1 MFRFFDKPHVKLPII
16 CGFIALMC
24 LSIGMQ
30 VYAADIPGKI
40 AAYQHQKQVEKKKE
54 EAAHT
59 YQIIGDLSYG
69 PDACSIDVDGVKSI
83 DDTKITNSAAKNIP
97 EDFSEDDWKKLMKSI
112 QFCKVGPES
121 LTDNSHTLKDGDI
134 VYVKAERYETLE
146 KVLEKEYHCKFSVKK
161 PSGSMEIDG
170 EKIAYYRV
178 PVNGFN
184 SKIITAQDLESSRR
198 DLLQA
203 IEKHT
208 KELIIHRNGEGTVI
222 TNQHF
227 VLYCINNNDPTDVYV
242 VCGYSG
248 KYSADDPR
256 DCMFCYSFGPIYGDD
271 LSPSDITPYN
281 EFDSPPRI
289 SIDNRTYEMQPN
301 IISQIEQDA
310 TKQDGVSRDIVAT
323 KVEQLQW

>member
-1 MFRFFDKPHVKLPII
+1 
-16 CGFIALMC
+16 
-24 LSIGMQ
+24 
-30 VYAADIPGKI
+30 
-40 AAYQHQKQVEKKKE
+40 
-54 EAAHT
+54 
-59 YQIIGDLSYG
+59 
-69 PDACSIDVDGVKSI
+69 
-83 DDTKITNSAAKNIP
+83 
-97 EDFSEDDWKKLMKSI
+97 
-112 QFCKVGPES
+112 
-121 LTDNSHTLKDGDI
+121 
-134 VYVKAERYETLE
+134 
-146 KVLEKEYHCKFSVKK
+146 
-161 PSGSMEIDG
+161 MEIDG
-170 EKIAYYRV
+170 KKIAYYRV

-184 SKIITAQDLESSRR
+184 SKIISAQDLEFSRR

-208 KELIIHRNGEGTVI
+208 KELIIHRNGEETVI

-301 IISQIEQDA
+301 ILSQIEQDA
-310 TKQDGVSRDIVAT
+310 SELLGN
-323 KVEQLQW
+323 